1 MTHDEVKTFNSR
13 VSKLLSEGKLREA
26 LADMRV
32 HSERIMAWEL
42 TSRID
47 AIEQHYKYML
57 KYLADG
63 VTDPERDNQ
72 YANIVSAAYSLLDSV
87 TREMKVPE
95 TATLYFNMVRTR
107 RATAGR
113 GITAL
118 AQSYLD
124 TADRYAAEAEGV
136 ARELFSAIWT
146 TFPLSNSDIESI
158 TALTGSD
165 DVPASVRRMM
175 VSAVWLGAIEY
186 FDEPR
191 MIVLARMYI
200 DETLPAE
207 MRLTALAGMMFA
219 LLRHSGHTVPPKLR
233 HAIDAMK
240 ESATWHS
247 DMIALCLE
255 MTRTLA
261 TAEISRKL
269 RDDVFPELM
278 QLGKEIE
285 KKISN
290 NELPQINSPEDLV
303 ENPEWEDIM
312 RNKGLQDKLIELSE
326 LQSDGGDVYMA
337 SFAHLKHF
345 PFFNHIS
352 GWFMPFDPRQ
362 SQVASIGSNNSGMIE
377 LLTSMPFLCD
387 SDKYSVVFSLSSM
400 PQSQAMGNAFQKT
413 PEMEEMLRS
422 MQDEKGAEDRS
433 RAFFNGYIKNVYRFY
448 NVYSRRGEFYNP
460 LAHSAKITTLAIVG
474 DIFSEADTLE
484 VVAEFLFRQK
494 LYGDAMAV
502 LTRLDAVAAPTAERF
517 QKLGF
522 CAERSGDYVSASEY
536 YDQAYLLDG
545 NSRWTI
551 RRLAVSMGKL
561 RHYER
566 AAGLWQK
573 LVEQEPDD
581 IGLLLRRA
589 SSLTHC
595 GKYAEAL
602 PVYFKIEYLD
612 DGNVKAKRGRAWA
625 QLMLK
630 QFDEAETAFAT
641 LALSA
646 EARPID
652 FVNAGHAALAR
663 NDYAAAIMHYRDALN
678 IGGLTSAGLSEA
690 FDHDAESLKRLGVDT
705 AQVPMLVDA
714 ISYINMNE

>member
-13 VSKLLSEGKLREA
+13 VGKLLSEGKLREA
-26 LADMRV
+26 FADMRA

-63 VTDPERDNQ
+63 VTDPERAGQ
-72 YANIVSAAYSLLDSV
+72 YANIVNASYTLLDAV
-87 TREMKVPE
+87 TREMKLPD
-95 TATLYFNMVRTR
+95 TATLYFNTVRSQ
-107 RATAGR
+107 RATPGR
-113 GITAL
+113 GITA
-118 AQSYLD
+118 QTQRYLGL
-124 TADRYAAEAEGV
+124 ADRYEAEAEGV
-136 ARELFSAIWT
+136 ARDLFSAIWA
-146 TFPLSNSDIESI
+146 TFPLGNSDIESI
-158 TALTGSD
+158 TALTGSE
-165 DVPASVRRMM
+165 DVPWSVRQLM
-175 VSAVWLGAIEY
+175 VSALWLGAIEY
-186 FDEPR
+186 FDEQR
-191 MIVLARMYI
+191 MVLLARMYV
-200 DETLPAE
+200 DDTLASE
-207 MRLTALAGMMFA
+207 IRMIALAGMMFA
-219 LLRHSGHTVPPKLR
+219 LLRHSEHTVPPKLR

-261 TAEISRKL
+261 TEEISRKL

-285 KKISN
+285 KKLNN

-303 ENPEWEDIM
+303 ENPEWEEIM
-312 RNKGLQDKLIELSE
+312 RSKGLHDKLMELSE

-352 GWFMPFDPRQ
+352 GWFMPFDARQ
-362 SQVASIGSNNSGMIE
+362 SQVASMGSKNAGMIE

-422 MQDEKGAEDRS
+422 MHDEKGVEDRH

-484 VVAEFLFRQK
+484 IVAEFLFRQK

-502 LTRLDAVAAPTAERF
+502 LQRLDAVASPTAERF

-522 CAERSGDYVSASEY
+522 CAERSGDYVIASEY
-536 YDQAYLLDG
+536 YDRAYLLDG

-561 RHYER
+561 RHYDR
-566 AAGLWQK
+566 AATLWQK
-573 LVEQEPDD
+573 LVDQEPED
-581 IGLLLRRA
+581 IGLLLRLA
-589 SSLTHC
+589 SSLTHS
-595 GKYAEAL
+595 GKYADAL
-602 PVYFKIEYLD
+602 PVYYKIEYLD
-612 DGNVKAKRGRAWA
+612 DGNVKAKRGRAWS

-630 QFDEAETAFAT
+630 QFDEAETTFAT

-690 FDHDAESLKRLGVDT
+690 FDHDAESLKSLGVDT

-714 ISYINMNE
+714 ISYINKSE

>member
-124 TADRYAAEAEGV
+124 TADRYAAEAESV

-165 DVPASVRRMM
+165 EVPASVRHMM

-191 MIVLARMYI
+191 MILLAQMYI

-219 LLRHSGHTVPPKLR
+219 LLRHSGHIVPPKLR

-422 MQDEKGAEDRS
+422 MQDEKGA
-433 RAFFNGYIKNVYRFY
+433 
-448 NVYSRRGEFYNP
+448 
-460 LAHSAKITTLAIVG
+460 
-474 DIFSEADTLE
+474 
-484 VVAEFLFRQK
+484 
-494 LYGDAMAV
+494 
-502 LTRLDAVAAPTAERF
+502 
-517 QKLGF
+517 
-522 CAERSGDYVSASEY
+522 
-536 YDQAYLLDG
+536 
-545 NSRWTI
+545 
-551 RRLAVSMGKL
+551 
-561 RHYER
+561 
-566 AAGLWQK
+566 
-573 LVEQEPDD
+573 
-581 IGLLLRRA
+581 
-589 SSLTHC
+589 
-595 GKYAEAL
+595 
-602 PVYFKIEYLD
+602 
-612 DGNVKAKRGRAWA
+612 
-625 QLMLK
+625 
-630 QFDEAETAFAT
+630 
-641 LALSA
+641 
-646 EARPID
+646 
-652 FVNAGHAALAR
+652 
-663 NDYAAAIMHYRDALN
+663 
-678 IGGLTSAGLSEA
+678 
-690 FDHDAESLKRLGVDT
+690 
-705 AQVPMLVDA
+705 
-714 ISYINMNE
+714 